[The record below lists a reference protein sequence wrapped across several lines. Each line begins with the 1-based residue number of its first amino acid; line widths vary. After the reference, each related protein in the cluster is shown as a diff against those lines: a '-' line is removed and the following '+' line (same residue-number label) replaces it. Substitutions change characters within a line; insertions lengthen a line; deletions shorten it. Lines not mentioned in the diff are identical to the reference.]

1 MFKELYVFFEKWNNK
16 STEHKFIILAR
27 IMSALLTVFI
37 VLVIVIDWTDIWGM
51 GNKVW
56 HLRFFNHFFVDSDN
70 KFNWIGI
77 TSVLAI
83 ISLTFTAWDSRRKF
97 KADLISKSRIKWI
110 NEFRKIVAEYLQQ
123 VSEYWLLMAK
133 YNKSDERGKNELF
146 LEVNN
151 ITTRLQKSLSLIQ
164 LQFGE
169 GKRNN
174 EFLEYFEIFSVIVND
189 NRYVIN
195 KIYDGEEITKE
206 ESQTLLNIDKN
217 CRKHI
222 GDVVEKSR
230 KYLKE
235 EWEKA
240 KKGE

>member
-1 MFKELYVFFEKWNNK
+1 M
-16 STEHKFIILAR
+16 
-27 IMSALLTVFI
+27 
-37 VLVIVIDWTDIWGM
+37 
-51 GNKVW
+51 
-56 HLRFFNHFFVDSDN
+56 
-70 KFNWIGI
+70 
-77 TSVLAI
+77 
-83 ISLTFTAWDSRRKF
+83 
-97 KADLISKSRIKWI
+97 
-110 NEFRKIVAEYLQQ
+110 
-123 VSEYWLLMAK
+123 
-133 YNKSDERGKNELF
+133 
-146 LEVNN
+146 
-151 ITTRLQKSLSLIQ
+151 IQ

-174 EFLEYFEIFSVIVND
+174 EFLEYFEIFSVIVNA